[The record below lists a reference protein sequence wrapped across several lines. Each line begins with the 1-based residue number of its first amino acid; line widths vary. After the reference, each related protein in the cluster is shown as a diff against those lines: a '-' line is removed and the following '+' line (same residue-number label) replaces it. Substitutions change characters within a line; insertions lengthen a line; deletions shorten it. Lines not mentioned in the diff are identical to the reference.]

1 MILKKETIGKADS
14 LAVMSPGVVFSVE
27 CDRTSISSHSWISI
41 PDTRISILL

>member
-1 MILKKETIGKADS
+1 MLKKETIGKADS
-14 LAVMSPGVVFSVE
+14 LAVMSPGVMFSAE